1 MVSSKNKMTSKG
13 LLTGALLSFVIVLPL
28 LLCRYTNSFGTW
40 IPVVALT
47 VAASVIAFVL
57 VCKSGGFRINI
68 ADLLLI
74 AYCLYALVRLLFS
87 KACYIEPLTLIKCL
101 LLGLLYIIGRTSN
114 IKVIPYLLITVGIS
128 GVLAFFFGF
137 FFNPGHLGAYVSI
150 GVSGVVGLVLEE
162 RNGKAGKLLLL
173 SLSIILIVI
182 LLLSKSRGALLAAL
196 LAAVYLFFSSQGF
209 KNLGINRK
217 RMVYAS
223 LAVIVIIG
231 IVLLYKIRPESA
243 DVRLLIW
250 SVSGEAFLKA
260 PLFGY
265 ASGAVQSLYMP
276 WQAEFFQTH
285 ELSSF
290 APLATNHYQ
299 TFNEYLH
306 ILCEQGLVGFILFA
320 LFAVCAFRK
329 CSNRGLVAA
338 SISLG
343 TSSFFLYTYDIIPI
357 IILAPLFLGLASS
370 CGINDNCNE
379 IKKKRWPVRLLLCAV
394 VLTLTSVVCWNVG
407 KRYSS
412 AEKDLKEFTH
422 LPEDSM
428 AGRIRPSSES
438 IIFRNKDMTLLYAT
452 HSFRL
457 SPQDHIA
464 VLEQCSK
471 RITVVEMMSAL
482 GNLYLDSSLKDKA
495 ERCFILAHYMAPDR
509 MVPKYDLFKYYRD
522 KEDADKATEW
532 AEIILSSSPRTYNAV
547 TLEIKSEARKFME
560 TTRCK

>member
-28 LLCRYTNSFGTW
+28 LLCLYTNSFGTW

-87 KACYIEPLTLIKCL
+87 KACYIEPLTLIKWL

-128 GVLAFFFGF
+128 GVLAYFFGF

-209 KNLGINRK
+209 NNLGINRK

-250 SVSGEAFLKA
+250 SASGEAFLKA

-265 ASGAVQSLYMP
+265 SSGAVQSLYMP
-276 WQAEFFQTH
+276 WQAAFFQTH
-285 ELSSF
+285 PLSSL

-306 ILCEQGLVGFILFA
+306 LLCEQGIVGFVLFA
-320 LFAVCAFRK
+320 LYVVFAFK
-329 CSNRGLVAA
+329 KSKNRSLNAA
-338 SISLG
+338 SIALG
-343 TSSFFLYTYDIIPI
+343 VSSFFLYTYDIIPI
-357 IILAPLFLGLASS
+357 IVLVPLFLGLANNASAVNCSPKSNRSKTVVVISS
-370 CGINDNCNE
+370 
-379 IKKKRWPVRLLLCAV
+379 VAV
-394 VLTLTSVVCWNVG
+394 LVAISIVCWNVG
-407 KRYSS
+407 KKYHS
-412 AEKDLKEFTH
+412 AEKELRSLIH
-422 LPEDSM
+422 LPDETQAD
-428 AGRIRPSSES
+428 RISPSSEDVV
-438 IIFRNKDMTLLYAT
+438 FKNKDMTLLYAT
-452 HSFRL
+452 HSFKL
-457 SPQDHIA
+457 SKPDHIA
-464 VLEQCSK
+464 VLEKCSR
-471 RITVVEMMSAL
+471 RIIVVEMMSSL
-482 GNLYLDSSLKDKA
+482 GNLYSESSEMDKA
-495 ERCFILAHYMAPDR
+495 ESCFVAANNMAPDR
-509 MVPKYDLFKYYRD
+509 MVPKYDLFKFYRD
-522 KEDADKATEW
+522 KNDKEKANEW
-532 AEIILSSSPRTYNAV
+532 AEIIIASSPRTYNAI
-547 TLEIKSEARKFME
+547 TIEIKAAARDFLNNCDE
-560 TTRCK
+560 

>member
-87 KACYIEPLTLIKCL
+87 KACYIEPLTLIKWL

-128 GVLAFFFGF
+128 GVLAYFLGF

-250 SVSGEAFLKA
+250 SASGEAFLKA

-265 ASGAVQSLYMP
+265 SSGAVQSLYMP
-276 WQAEFFQTH
+276 WQAAFFQTH
-285 ELSSF
+285 PLSSL

-306 ILCEQGLVGFILFA
+306 ILCEQGIVGFVLFA
-320 LFAVCAFRK
+320 LVVVFAFK
-329 CSNRGLVAA
+329 KSKNRSLNAV
-338 SISLG
+338 SIALAISSL
-343 TSSFFLYTYDIIPI
+343 FLYTYDIIPI
-357 IILAPLFLGLASS
+357 IVLAPLFIGLANNASAV
-370 CGINDNCNE
+370 NCLPKSNRS
-379 IKKKRWPVRLLLCAV
+379 KAV
-394 VLTLTSVVCWNVG
+394 VVISSVAVLVAISIVCWNVG
-407 KRYSS
+407 KKYHST
-412 AEKDLKEFTH
+412 EKELRSLIR
-422 LPEDSM
+422 LPDETQAD
-428 AGRIRPSSES
+428 RISPSSEDVV
-438 IIFRNKDMTLLYAT
+438 FKNKDMTLLYAT
-452 HSFRL
+452 HSFKL
-457 SPQDHIA
+457 SKPDHIA
-464 VLEQCSK
+464 VLEKCSR
-471 RITVVEMMSAL
+471 RIIVVEMMSSL
-482 GNLYLDSSLKDKA
+482 GNLYSESSEMDKA
-495 ERCFILAHYMAPDR
+495 ESCFVAANNMAPDR
-509 MVPKYDLFKYYRD
+509 MVPKYDLFKFYRD
-522 KEDADKATEW
+522 KNDKEKAKEW
-532 AEIILSSSPRTYNAV
+532 AEIIIASSPRTYNAI
-547 TLEIKSEARKFME
+547 TIEIKAAARDFLNNCDE
-560 TTRCK
+560 